1 MLNDVVGQLVVAE
14 QVQFNIKEKFHNVHH
29 VYNHV
34 NVPTFPAAVVTEVL
48 VKLLFPESKS
58 GEVEH
63 RSPAVV
69 VRNVSGKIL
78 SYVPLQP
85 ILNMR
90 PAGRIPGIDM
100 IGHIRF
106 PVIEEGIYEYALE
119 IEDRPIC
126 KSYIT
131 VSEG

>member
-1 MLNDVVGQLVVAE
+1 MLNDVTGQLVIAE
-14 QVQFNIKEKFHNVHH
+14 QVQFNSKEKFHNVHH

-34 NVPTFPAAVVTEVL
+34 TVPIFPAAVVTEVL
-48 VKLLFPESKS
+48 VKLLFPESMK
-58 GEVEH
+58 GDVEH
-63 RSPAVV
+63 RTPAVV
-69 VRNVSGKIL
+69 VRNSSGKIL
-78 SYVPLQP
+78 SYVALQP

-90 PAGRIPGIDM
+90 PSGRIPGIDM
-100 IGHIRF
+100 IGHVRF

-119 IEDRPIC
+119 LEDRPIG

>member
-14 QVQFNIKEKFHNVHH
+14 QVQFNTKEKFHNVHH

-34 NVPTFPAAVVTEVL
+34 TVPIFPAAVVTEVL
-48 VKLLFPESKS
+48 VKLLFPESKIS
-58 GEVEH
+58 EVEH

-69 VRNVSGKIL
+69 VRNTSGKIL
-78 SYVPLQP
+78 SYIGLQP

-100 IGHIRF
+100 FGHVRF
-106 PVIEEGIYEYALE
+106 PVIEEGVYEYSLE
-119 IEDRPIC
+119 LEDRPIC
-126 KSYIT
+126 KTYIT